1 MPILDPEFMSKL
13 DQLELISRKIFT
25 GRMKG
30 ERRSKKRGISIEF
43 ADYRDYSPGDD
54 LRFLDWNIYGRLDR
68 LFLKL
73 FMEEEDLF
81 VYLLVDRSI
90 SMDFGEPTKLD
101 YAKKV
106 AAALGYIAL
115 VNMERV
121 SVGGFSDT
129 VHDYFR
135 PSRGKGNSWKLFQFL
150 ESIQPDGSTVLVE
163 SCRNFALRHQTKGV
177 VIILSDFMDPSGYDA
192 AFQYFV
198 GQKYEVFAIQIL
210 SDEEVEPPFA
220 GDLKLVDAETGTNAE
235 ITVSGPLL
243 KAYRNRLQNF
253 TDGLKN
259 YCTQRGIAYL
269 YTTTSMPFD
278 QLILNYFRQG
288 GLVK

>member
-25 GRMKG
+25 GKMKG

-121 SVGGFSDT
+121 AVGGFSDT

-135 PSRGKGNSWKLFQFL
+135 PSRGN
-150 ESIQPDGSTVLVE
+150 
-163 SCRNFALRHQTKGV
+163 
-177 VIILSDFMDPSGYDA
+177 DA